1 MSYKYEMRFSPG
13 GIDPKEEVVEKTE
26 KSKIMSSQW
35 WHCSREPQNST
46 PAKEKDVII
55 SCIFCHSP

>member
-26 KSKIMSSQW
+26 KSKIMSSQ
-35 WHCSREPQNST
+35 
-46 PAKEKDVII
+46 
-55 SCIFCHSP
+55 